1 MFFHESYL
9 AAKVL
14 AKIVF
19 AVIPFQR
26 SSAPRLNNVFIER
39 KTMKNLKIRAKLIVS
54 FAMILGLFLLSVGT
68 SVIILFSLQSK
79 IDGFYEG
86 AYAARTQ
93 AYIAK
98 QRFEA
103 IEKNM
108 LLVALDNSAESIKG
122 HIDNANASVQE
133 TLDAV
138 NALRKNEQAD
148 DVALKGV
155 IAKMGEMN
163 IARAQV
169 LALASDGEA
178 ESAVQY
184 YKAAY
189 LPLAGEVSAE
199 LDALIENAAAVADE
213 TMAELKRLEAAA
225 LLAQAV
231 IAAASFGLAIW
242 LCGLIVRG
250 ITGPVNALK
259 AAATRIARGDLK
271 AEVGYNAKDE
281 LGDLAASM
289 RAMAQTLD
297 SYVGDIARVMSQF
310 EAGDLTTA
318 PRAVFEGDF
327 IPMAQSITNVVQAL
341 NAALKRVWEVT
352 GQVAGG
358 SEQVAS
364 GSQRMAQGAW
374 EQAASIEEL
383 AASLGEI
390 SEQVR
395 GNAAVSVQL
404 NARANGMGESI
415 EASNAQMQRMI
426 MAMQEIGASAEKIGK
441 IIKTIEDIAFQTNIL
456 ALNAA
461 IEAARAGAAGK
472 GFTVVAGEVRNLAAK
487 SDEAA
492 KSTADLVK
500 HTVSAVRGGAEI
512 AGLTASSLEQVVGEA
527 RAMIHDIDKI
537 SRFSDEQAQ
546 AIAQVRQGVDQIS
559 AVVQTNSA
567 TAQESAAASE
577 ELAGLAKA
585 LEELLHRFK
594 LEKTAQELAEEA
606 EQAARA
612 AARAR
617 RQAAEEAAIESAA
630 EEAKEAAVIEPAEK
644 GMGMP
649 YNEQANGPETAI
661 PEPAEEMIK
670 EATEKQIEEPI
681 EEAATQI
688 EA

>member
-1 MFFHESYL
+1 
-9 AAKVL
+9 
-14 AKIVF
+14 
-19 AVIPFQR
+19 
-26 SSAPRLNNVFIER
+26 
-39 KTMKNLKIRAKLIVS
+39 MKNLKIRAKLIVS
-54 FAMILGLFLLSVGT
+54 FAMILCLFLLSVGA
-68 SVIILFSLQSK
+68 SVSILFSQQNK
-79 IDGFYEG
+79 IDNFYEG
-86 AYAARTQ
+86 ACAARVH

-108 LLVALDNSAESIKG
+108 LLVALDNSAESIQS
-122 HIDNANASVQE
+122 HIDNAEASAQE
-133 TLDAV
+133 TLDAI

-148 DVALKGV
+148 DEALKGV

-169 LALASDGEA
+169 LALASNGEA
-178 ESAVQY
+178 NSAVQY

-189 LPLAGEVSAE
+189 LPLAEEVSTD
-199 LDALIENAAAVADE
+199 LDALIEDAAAMADE
-213 TMAELKRLEAAA
+213 TMAELKRLETVA

-231 IAAASFGLAIW
+231 MAAVSFGLAAW

-259 AAATRIARGDLK
+259 AAAARIARGDLK
-271 AEVGYNAKDE
+271 AEIGYNAKDE

-289 RAMAQTLD
+289 RAMAQKLD
-297 SYVGDIARVMSQF
+297 GYVGDITRVMSRF
-310 EAGDLTTA
+310 EAGDLTTS

-327 IPMAQSITNVVQAL
+327 IPMAQSIANVVYAL
-341 NAALKRVWEVT
+341 NAALKRVREVT
-352 GQVAGG
+352 EQVAGG
-358 SEQVAS
+358 SEQVAG
-364 GSQRMAQGAW
+364 GSQRMAQGASQ
-374 EQAASIEEL
+374 QAASIEEL

-395 GNAAVSVQL
+395 GNAVVSAQL
-404 NARANGMGESI
+404 NARASGMGESI
-415 EASNAQMQRMI
+415 EASNAQMRRMI
-426 MAMQEIGASAEKIGK
+426 KAMQEIGASAEKIGK

-500 HTVSAVRGGAEI
+500 HTVNAVRGGAEI

-527 RAMIHDIDKI
+527 RGMIQDIDKI
-537 SRFSDEQAQ
+537 SRFSDEQAR
-546 AIAQVRQGVDQIS
+546 AIAQVGQVVDQIS

-585 LEELLHRFK
+585 LEELLYRFK
-594 LEKTAQELAEEA
+594 LEKTAQDLAEEA
-606 EQAARA
+606 EWAALAMAQAEEQAADETIMEDNAAKAVEA
-612 AARAR
+612 AAAE
-617 RQAAEEAAIESAA
+617 QAEALQTVE
-630 EEAKEAAVIEPAEK
+630 VPAQ
-644 GMGMP
+644 
-649 YNEQANGPETAI
+649 EQANEPEAERQ
-661 PEPAEEMIK
+661 EPIK
-670 EATEKQIEEPI
+670 ESSEEQIEEQIGEEI
-681 EEAATQI
+681 EEAQPQL